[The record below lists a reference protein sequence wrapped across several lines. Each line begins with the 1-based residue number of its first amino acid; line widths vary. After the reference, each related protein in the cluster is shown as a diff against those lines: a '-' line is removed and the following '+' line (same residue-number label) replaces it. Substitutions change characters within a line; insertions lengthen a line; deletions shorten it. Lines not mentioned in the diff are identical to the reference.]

1 MSMKDQNDLSPG
13 NLVRI
18 TRNAIGVP
26 AGTIALCLK
35 RYKKRGDYS
44 DGLEIWSVQLVGC
57 EHNGAE
63 RRYLDVDLVKV

>member
-1 MSMKDQNDLSPG
+1 MKPG

-35 RYKKRGDYS
+35 RFKKRGDYC
-44 DGLEIWSVQLVGC
+44 DGLEIWSVQIVGG
-57 EHNGAE
+57 EYNGTK
-63 RRYLDVDLVKV
+63 RRYLDVDLVVV